1 MTKTVALQRCS
12 EYDFDAVYAAIKRM
26 FELVPPPDV
35 AGKTV
40 LLKPNILSP
49 KKPEAAVCTHP
60 VVVGAS
66 VKAFVELG
74 AKRVIVGESPATAN
88 PTTAAKSTGM
98 YEQIIKNGGEW
109 VEFSGQH
116 IVECEEGKIVKVL
129 DFAEAF
135 TQADVVVSLSKLKSH
150 QFMSYTGAMKNLFG
164 LIVGLKKAQTHYRFS
179 NKNDFAAFLT
189 DLNIAANAQYAIMD
203 AIVGME
209 GPGGPGNGDP
219 IKLEFLAASDNIL
232 ALDWICSSLVGYN
245 PYQVVNLRDALE
257 RHRWLNSPSEITT
270 VGADIAEIKVKTQ
283 KFKPV
288 HDAVASITL
297 QKMLPGFVNSAA
309 TLVFVKTPRFNA
321 KKCIRC
327 GRCAE
332 ICPAHILRFSAYA
345 EGTDEAAIIA
355 APNKNPAKDAYVYML
370 NRKKCLHCFC
380 CHEICP
386 VEAISLHRF

>member
-1 MTKTVALQRCS
+1 MTKNVALLQCD
-12 EYDFDAVYAAIKRM
+12 EYVFDEVYAAIKRM

-88 PTTAAKSTGM
+88 PTFAAKTTGM

-116 IVECEEGKIVKVL
+116 VVQCEEGKIVKIL

-164 LIVGLKKAQTHYRFS
+164 LVVGLKKAQTHYRFS

-219 IKLEFLAASDNIL
+219 VKLGFLAASDNIL
-232 ALDWICSSLVGYN
+232 ALDWTCASLVGYN
-245 PYQVVNLRDALE
+245 PNQVANLRDAME
-257 RHRWLNSPSEITT
+257 RRRWLNSPDEIVT
-270 VGADIAEIKVKTQ
+270 VGADTAAIKVKTQ
-283 KFKPV
+283 KFKAV

-297 QKMLPGFVNSAA
+297 QKMLPGFINSAA
-309 TLVFVKTPRFNA
+309 KLVFVKTPRFNA

-327 GRCAE
+327 
-332 ICPAHILRFSAYA
+332 
-345 EGTDEAAIIA
+345 
-355 APNKNPAKDAYVYML
+355 
-370 NRKKCLHCFC
+370 
-380 CHEICP
+380 
-386 VEAISLHRF
+386 